1 VTVVPVPADP
11 GSGKP
16 FEYRRDG
23 DTATLTSRIA
33 GEPLEQT
40 GLRYRITLRK

>member
-1 VTVVPVPADP
+1 MPDDP
-11 GSGKP
+11 GTGRP

-23 DTATLTSRIA
+23 DTATLISRIP
-33 GEPLEQT
+33 GQPLAVT